1 MKENLKRYLLL
12 TIGSL
17 LSAYGV
23 YAFAVKAG
31 VPVTGIVG
39 IATILY
45 RLFKLPIGI
54 TNIILNIPV
63 ILICYKLLGKKYLF
77 RSIYC
82 MVMYSVFTDYI
93 LCYVP
98 TYSGDR
104 FLAAICCGVIM
115 SIGDSII
122 YMSNASTGGFDFIS
136 IALKVK
142 RPHLKLGNITFVQ
155 SLIIILLNG
164 IIFKDIDSIIYGAM
178 MSYLSAKVINYMITG
193 FNKSTLM
200 LIVTD
205 RSDEVNKAID
215 KLIERGTTILYG
227 KGGYQGDKKDVVM
240 CACGPKEVF
249 VVQKETKQ
257 IDANSFMILLES
269 SEIHGEGFKLV
280 QFGDEWK
287 KWTTIKLF
295 TFDIIEFLIRILL
308 TLET

>member
-1 MKENLKRYLLL
+1 MNENLKRYFLLS
-12 TIGSL
+12 IGSF

-23 YAFAVKAG
+23 YAFAIKAG
-31 VPVTGIVG
+31 VPVTGILG

-82 MVMYSVFTDYI
+82 MVLYSVFTDYI

-104 FLAAICCGVIM
+104 LLATVCCGVIM
-115 SIGDSII
+115 SIGDSLI

-142 RPHLKLGNITFVQ
+142 KPHLKLGNITFVQ
-155 SLIIILLNG
+155 SFIIILLNG
-164 IIFKDIDSIIYGAM
+164 IIFKDIDAMIYGVI
-178 MSYLSAKVINYMITG
+178 MSYISAKVVNYAIMG

-205 RSDEVNKAID
+205 NGEKVNEVID
-215 KLIERGTTILYG
+215 HLIDRGTTILYG
-227 KGGYQGDKKDVVM
+227 KGGYKGSKKDVVM
-240 CACGPKEVF
+240 CACQPKETFLVE
-249 VVQKETKQ
+249 KELKEV
-257 IDANSFMILLES
+257 DPDSFMILLES
-269 SEIHGEGFKLV
+269 SEIHGQGFRMI
-280 QFGDEWK
+280 QFGDE
-287 KWTTIKLF
+287 
-295 TFDIIEFLIRILL
+295 D
-308 TLET
+308 